1 MVDNTHIEPVPPF
14 YLRAG
19 FVLTLLFVVGPLAL
33 PLVWMTP
40 TLSRWTKA
48 FITLLMGLFTVV
60 MVRAWLDMAPIV
72 EQLMESQAL

>member
-1 MVDNTHIEPVPPF
+1 MVDNTHIEPVLPF

-40 TLSRWTKA
+40 TLSRWSQWG
-48 FITLLMGLFTVV
+48 ITVTIGLLTVL
-60 MVRAWLDMAPIV
+60 MVKEWLDVATIV
-72 EQLMESQAL
+72 MPLLESSTL